1 MALDNKLRQV
11 TDTIHGSIFLSGLE
25 SAMIATPYFFRLHD
39 IYQSSTVYMT
49 YPTNRTKRYEHS
61 LGVMQLASRM
71 LFSAVSNADDP
82 VKLGFFREL
91 EDRFN
96 EVVSIARK
104 NANNPNIGGGYYQ
117 TLKQSIN
124 KAFGTFKDPTIWGS
138 ISIARL
144 SAADD
149 SIFTEQALNE
159 FQYYPLVT
167 GDSTDDAIKQFFMYR
182 CLLQAVRIVA
192 LFHDVGH
199 PPFSH
204 IIEDAIKELFLE
216 TNRDGW
222 DKQKVERFD
231 DSLRQFV
238 AKGEDAFSCH
248 SIYVDRSLDY
258 AAMHER
264 IGFSLLQYALDDAM
278 KDICGNLGNDD
289 SSRALLVH
297 MIVVAEFSMAIWAE
311 KDNFFRSIHTIVD
324 GLLDAD
330 RMDYI
335 IRDFRN
341 SGVDW
346 GDIPYERLI
355 TPMKMI
361 LVKEHLGVEL
371 GENEQAFMIA
381 FPRKLEE
388 DIIDLLLNRYKLFE
402 RVNFHHRCIKTAKA
416 LQTSVKLLAENYL
429 STNEEDIN
437 PEVRILW
444 DALNTDAGDKPLRII
459 QWNDSFLISMLHRSL
474 VEMQDGIDE
483 SKRILFDNL
492 QEILLNR
499 KRYFSIIKRGQDCKS
514 FVDLVFKKAGFT
526 VEKIEAFKQIE
537 FCKFCHNQGTDGMS
551 FSMAD
556 IAVVQAANECDSVKR
571 SISLLELMSS
581 GDLEMFDAL
590 GLTTSH
596 ELMEVELTK
605 LVEQGI
611 ITAFH
616 LIINKGRTKTG
627 IPKHEDQFDEIYLIG
642 AEGNYKTLDDKVSLK
657 PQIRAIEK
665 NIPWIY
671 VYVVPN
677 VATSCAYGDK
687 EKINRVIEKVFD
699 RLAQALAD
707 ELKSKEPMLFGSTSE
722 GVE

>member
-71 LFSAVSNADDP
+71 LFSAVSNADDL
-82 VKLGFFREL
+82 VKIEFFRRL
-91 EDRFN
+91 EQRFDD
-96 EVVSIARK
+96 VVKAARK

-117 TLKQSIN
+117 NLKQPIN
-124 KAFGTFKDPTIWGS
+124 RAFGPLRDQPIWES
-138 ISIARL
+138 ISNARL
-144 SAADD
+144 EANDD
-149 SIFTEQALNE
+149 SIFTEPALNE

-167 GDSTDDAIKQFFMYR
+167 DEDDQALKQFFMYR
-182 CLLQAVRIVA
+182 CLLQALRIVA

-204 IIEDAIKELFLE
+204 IIEDAMRELYLD
-216 TNRDGW
+216 TKRDGW
-222 DKQKVERFD
+222 DKEKELRFD
-231 DSLRQFV
+231 ESLRQFV
-238 AKGEDAFSCH
+238 AGGEDAFKCR

-258 AAMHER
+258 AATHER
-264 IGFSLLQYALDDAM
+264 IGFSLLQFALDDAITS
-278 KDICGNLGNDD
+278 ICSGLKSDN
-289 SSRALLVH
+289 SARALLVH
-297 MIVVAEFSMAIWAE
+297 MVVVAEFSMAIWAE
-311 KDNFFRSIHTIVD
+311 KDNFFRSVHTIVD

-335 IRDFRN
+335 LRDSRN

-355 TPMKMI
+355 TPMKLI
-361 LVKEHLGVEL
+361 IVDEHQ
-371 GENEQAFMIA
+371 GERLKKDEQAFMIA

-388 DIIDLLLNRYKLFE
+388 DIVDLLLTRYKLFE
-402 RVNFHHRCIKTAKA
+402 RVNYHHRCMKTAKA

-429 STNEEDIN
+429 SASEEDIN

-474 VEMQDGIDE
+474 VELQNGSDE
-483 SKRILFDNL
+483 SKGILFDNL

-499 KRYFSIIKRGQDCKS
+499 KKYFSIIKRGQDCKT
-514 FVDLVFKKAGFT
+514 FVDLVFEKAGLT
-526 VEKIEAFKQIE
+526 TEKIETFKQIE
-537 FCKFCHNQGTDGMS
+537 FCRFCHNRGADGTG

-556 IAVVQAANECDSVKR
+556 IAVVQAANECDSVNRAKT
-571 SISLLELMSS
+571 LLDLKDS
-581 GDLEMFDAL
+581 GDLELFDAL
-590 GLTTSH
+590 GLYESKT
-596 ELMEVELTK
+596 LMNSKLK
-605 LVEQGI
+605 NLVEEGI
-611 ITAFH
+611 ISDYH
-616 LIINKGRTKTG
+616 LIQNKGRRKTG
-627 IPKHEDQFDEIYLIG
+627 IPKHKDQFDEIYLIG
-642 AEGNYKTLDDKVSLK
+642 ADGNFKTLDDSIALK
-657 PQIRAIEK
+657 PQIRVIEK
-665 NIPWIY
+665 SIPWIY

-677 VATSCAYGDK
+677 VPITGAYGNAQD
-687 EKINRVIEKVFD
+687 ITAVVQHVFD
-699 RLAQALAD
+699 CLAQSLAD
-707 ELKSKEPMLFGSTSE
+707 ELKEKESMLFGSTIK

>member
-71 LFSAVSNADDP
+71 LFSAVSNADDL
-82 VKLGFFREL
+82 VKIEFFRRL
-91 EDRFN
+91 EQRFDD
-96 EVVSIARK
+96 VVKAARK

-117 TLKQSIN
+117 NLKQPIN
-124 KAFGTFKDPTIWGS
+124 RAFGPLRDQPIWES
-138 ISIARL
+138 ISNARL
-144 SAADD
+144 EANDD
-149 SIFTEQALNE
+149 SIFTEPALNE

-167 GDSTDDAIKQFFMYR
+167 DEDDQALKQFFMYR
-182 CLLQAVRIVA
+182 CLLQALRIVA

-204 IIEDAIKELFLE
+204 IIEDAMRELYLD
-216 TNRDGW
+216 TKRDGW
-222 DKQKVERFD
+222 DKEKELRFD
-231 DSLRQFV
+231 ESLRQFV
-238 AKGEDAFSCH
+238 AGGEDAFKCR

-258 AAMHER
+258 AATHER
-264 IGFSLLQYALDDAM
+264 IGFSLLQFALDDAITS
-278 KDICGNLGNDD
+278 ICSGLKSDN
-289 SSRALLVH
+289 SARALLVH
-297 MIVVAEFSMAIWAE
+297 MVVVAEFSMAIWAE
-311 KDNFFRSIHTIVD
+311 KDNFFRSVHTIVD

-335 IRDFRN
+335 LRDSRN

-355 TPMKMI
+355 TPMKLI
-361 LVKEHLGVEL
+361 IVDEHQ
-371 GENEQAFMIA
+371 GERLKKDEQAFMIA

-388 DIIDLLLNRYKLFE
+388 DIVDLLLTRYKLFE
-402 RVNFHHRCIKTAKA
+402 RVNYHHRCMKTAKA

-429 STNEEDIN
+429 SASEEDIN

-474 VEMQDGIDE
+474 VELQNGSDE
-483 SKRILFDNL
+483 SKGILFDNL

-499 KRYFSIIKRGQDCKS
+499 KKYFSIIKRGQDCKT
-514 FVDLVFKKAGFT
+514 FVDLVFEKAGLT
-526 VEKIEAFKQIE
+526 TEKIETFKQIE
-537 FCKFCHNQGTDGMS
+537 FCRFCHNRGADGTG

-556 IAVVQAANECDSVKR
+556 IAVVQAANECDSVNRAKT
-571 SISLLELMSS
+571 LLDLKDS
-581 GDLEMFDAL
+581 GDLELFDAL
-590 GLTTSH
+590 GLYESKT
-596 ELMEVELTK
+596 LMNSKLK
-605 LVEQGI
+605 NLVEEGI
-611 ITAFH
+611 ISDYH
-616 LIINKGRTKTG
+616 LIQNKGRRKTG
-627 IPKHEDQFDEIYLIG
+627 IPKHKDQFDEIYLIG
-642 AEGNYKTLDDKVSLK
+642 ADGNFKTLDDSIALK
-657 PQIRAIEK
+657 PQIRVIEK
-665 NIPWIY
+665 SIPWIY

-677 VATSCAYGDK
+677 VPITGAYGNAQD
-687 EKINRVIEKVFD
+687 ITAVVQYVFD
-699 RLAQALAD
+699 CLAQSLAD
-707 ELKSKEPMLFGSTSE
+707 ELKEKESMLFGSTIK

>member
-82 VKLGFFREL
+82 VKIAFFKEL
-91 EDRFN
+91 ELRFN
-96 EVVSIARK
+96 DVIKAAKK

-117 TLKQSIN
+117 NLRQSIN
-124 KAFGTFKDPTIWGS
+124 RLFGSYRDQSIWS
-138 ISIARL
+138 CISNARIT
-144 SAADD
+144 AKEE

-167 GDSTDDAIKQFFMYR
+167 GEPEEAIKQFFMYR

-204 IIEDAIKELFLE
+204 IIEDAIRDLYLN

-222 DKQKVERFD
+222 DETKEQCFE
-231 DSLRQFV
+231 DSLRLFI
-238 AKGEDAFSCH
+238 ADGHDAFSCH

-258 AAMHER
+258 AATHER
-264 IGFSLLQYALDDAM
+264 IGFSLLQFSLDDAI
-278 KDICGNLGNDD
+278 KGICGDLRNDD
-289 SSRALLVH
+289 SSRALLIH
-297 MIVVAEFSMAIWAE
+297 LIVVSEFSMAIWAE
-311 KDNFFRSIHTIVD
+311 KDNFFRSIHTLVD

-335 IRDFRN
+335 MRDSRN

-355 TPMKMI
+355 TPMKFI
-361 LVKEHLGVEL
+361 LVDEHLGIKL
-371 GENEQAFMIA
+371 KRSEQAFMLA
-381 FPRKLEE
+381 FPKKLEE
-388 DIIDLLLNRYKLFE
+388 DIIDLLLTRYKLFE
-402 RVNFHHRCIKTAKA
+402 RVNFHHRCMKTAKA

-429 STNEEDIN
+429 SASEEDIN
-437 PEVRILW
+437 PEVSILW
-444 DALNTDAGDKPLRII
+444 NALNTEAGDKPLRII

-474 VEMQDGIDE
+474 VELQNGFDE
-483 SKRILFDNL
+483 SKNVLFDNL

-499 KRYFSIIKRGQDCKS
+499 KKYFSIIKRGQDCKN
-514 FVDLVFKKAGFT
+514 FIDLVFKKADLN

-537 FCKFCHNQGTDGMS
+537 FYRFCHNQGTDGS
-551 FSMAD
+551 TFGMAD
-556 IAVVQAANECDSVKR
+556 IANVQAANECDSVR
-571 SISLLELMSS
+571 RALTLLELINS

-590 GLTTSH
+590 GLDDSYTLMNRALN
-596 ELMEVELTK
+596 ELVNEGRIK
-605 LVEQGI
+605 DY
-611 ITAFH
+611 H
-616 LIINKGRTKTG
+616 LILNRGRRKTG
-627 IPKHEDQFDEIYLIG
+627 IPNHEDQFDEIYLIG
-642 AEGNYKTLDDKVSLK
+642 SDGSNKTLDDSVSLK
-657 PQIRAIEK
+657 PQIRVIEK
-665 NIPWIY
+665 SIPWIY

-677 VATSCAYGDK
+677 VPISGAYGDTDGIK
-687 EKINRVIEKVFD
+687 CVVQQVFD
-699 RLAQALAD
+699 RLAQSLAD
-707 ELKSKEPMLFGSTSE
+707 ELMSKKTLLFGTTI
-722 GVE
+722 